1 MKNLNMQEAIP
12 LTPPVVD
19 IGHPENGLFKTA
31 DPDVPILIRNDGFPL
46 GYISSPEDADP
57 VAIYRELNQLSAVPP
72 CLDHTGTQTPSKPG
86 RGTVPSDRQMTGS

>member
-19 IGHPENGLFKTA
+19 IGHPEDGLFKTA
-31 DPDVPILIRNDGFPL
+31 EPDVPILIRNDGFPL

-72 CLDHTGTQTPSKPG
+72 ALITPKRRHLRSLAGAPYPA
-86 RGTVPSDRQMTGS
+86 TVR